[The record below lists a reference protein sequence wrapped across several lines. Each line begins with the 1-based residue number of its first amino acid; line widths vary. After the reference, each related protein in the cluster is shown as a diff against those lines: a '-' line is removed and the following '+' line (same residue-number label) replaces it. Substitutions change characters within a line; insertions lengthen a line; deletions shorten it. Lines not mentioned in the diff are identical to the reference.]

1 MCYQSSGLIV
11 TLRATEAHS
20 ALRQLMNISSGYL
33 HTIVAPHSTD
43 DKRPNITPAAMMM
56 MMNIPDNRFSGSV
69 LLLHVL
75 SDLLLTSLM
84 IEEARSGIRA
94 KLLLHGV
101 TL

>member
-1 MCYQSSGLIV
+1 M
-11 TLRATEAHS
+11 S
-20 ALRQLMNISSGYL
+20 AM
-33 HTIVAPHSTD
+33 
-43 DKRPNITPAAMMM
+43 MMM

-69 LLLHVL
+69 LLLQVL